1 MVKMEVR
8 SLIAFG
14 ALLGSSALADDFA
27 ERAKLYG
34 SWEAEGEGGAAKTVW
49 TLESRG
55 DAFHIANSQGNKT
68 IADFACVLGQE
79 CEVKVGGRK
88 VKVTM
93 YFNGA
98 KLVEMEIRG
107 EEVVKH
113 RFGAGETKDALDLEV
128 IPVTPTGKTE
138 TVHFKRLDG
147 VESKLR

>member
-1 MVKMEVR
+1 MSVR

-14 ALLGSSALADDFA
+14 ALLGSSALADDST
-27 ERAKLYG
+27 ERAKLNG
-34 SWEAEGEGGAAKTVW
+34 SWQAEGEGGAPKTVW
-49 TLESRG
+49 ILESRG
-55 DAFHIANSQGNKT
+55 DTFHIANSQGAKT

-93 YFNGA
+93 YFNGT
-98 KLVEMEIRG
+98 KLVEMEVKG

-113 RFGAGETKDALDLEV
+113 RFGAGETRDALDLEV
-128 IPVTPTGKTE
+128 IPVTPSGKTE
-138 TVHFKRLDG
+138 TVHCKRLDG

>member
-1 MVKMEVR
+1 MGFR

-27 ERAKLYG
+27 ERTKLYG
-34 SWEAEGEGGAAKTVW
+34 SWQAEAEGGTTKTVW
-49 TLESRG
+49 TLENRG
-55 DAFHIANSQGNKT
+55 ESFHIVNSQGEKKL
-68 IADFACVLGQE
+68 ADFACVLGQE

-98 KLVEMEIRG
+98 KLVELEVKG
-107 EEVVKH
+107 EEVVKR
-113 RFGAGETKDALDLEV
+113 RFGVGETRDALDLEV
-128 IPVTPTGKTE
+128 IPVTPSGKIE